1 MDKKL
6 NDQTVE
12 EIVEEETETTE
23 ETTVTEKEERPRRT
37 RQDGATRS
45 PRGGR
50 RPTRGRRTAPE
61 AKEYEERVV
70 YINRVSKTTKGGR
83 RLRFSAVTVVGDG
96 KGKYGF
102 ASAKAAEVPDAIKKS
117 LDKAKKDTH
126 MVNIVGD
133 DTIAHE
139 IVGRF
144 GACKVFL
151 KPAPAGTGI
160 IAGGPVRAILEL
172 AGIKNVYSKVYGSRT
187 ALNVLRATDNGLQ
200 NLKSREEV
208 IRLRKTVNTKEE
220 K

>member
-117 LDKAKKDTH
+117 LDKAKKDTR

>member
-12 EIVEEETETTE
+12 EIVEEETETE

-50 RPTRGRRTAPE
+50 RPTRGRRTAPK

-117 LDKAKKDTH
+117 LDKAKKDRTGGKKLGKSP
-126 MVNIVGD
+126 V
-133 DTIAHE
+133 
-139 IVGRF
+139 
-144 GACKVFL
+144 KS
-151 KPAPAGTGI
+151 GTKSSI
-160 IAGGPVRAILEL
+160 NSSPKSRDRN
-172 AGIKNVYSKVYGSRT
+172 IKNKGKR
-187 ALNVLRATDNGLQ
+187 
-200 NLKSREEV
+200 
-208 IRLRKTVNTKEE
+208 
-220 K
+220 

>member
-12 EIVEEETETTE
+12 EIVEEETETE

-37 RQDGATRS
+37 TQDGATRS
-45 PRGGR
+45 SRGGC
-50 RPTRGRRTAPE
+50 RPTRGRRTAPK

-117 LDKAKKDTH
+117 LDKAKKDTR

-139 IVGRF
+139 IYGRF

-200 NLKSREEV
+200 GLKSREEV
-208 IRLRKTVNTKEE
+208 IRLRKTVDTKEE

>member
-12 EIVEEETETTE
+12 EIVEEETETE

-37 RQDGATRS
+37 RQEGATRS
-45 PRGGR
+45 PIGGR
-50 RPTRGRRTAPE
+50 RPTRGRRTAPK

-117 LDKAKKDTH
+117 LDKAKKDTR

-139 IVGRF
+139 IYGRF

-200 NLKSREEV
+200 GLKSREEV
-208 IRLRKTVNTKEE
+208 IRLRKTVDTKEE